1 MKDLVKFKNRIVES
15 KETEIEWTDHCSD
28 WKYMSEIDPEEREQ
42 MELEADSADDK
53 RTDDMRYEEEE
64 RELIDQENEYIEQK
78 RITDRESREKE
89 REWEADLAEQERRAA
104 KDSSHY

>member
-1 MKDLVKFKNRIVES
+1 MKNAVKLNS
-15 KETEIEWTDHCSD
+15 KDMLEAEQIEWADHCSN
-28 WKYMSEIDPEEREQ
+28 WESTSEINQEEREQ

-53 RTDDMRYEEEE
+53 LTDDIRYEEEE
-64 RELIDQENEYIEQK
+64 REWIDQENEYIEQK

-89 REWEADLAEQERRAA
+89 QEWEAELAGRECSAA